1 MSQGKIE
8 DLRDKS
14 HCPSFSNLKNRDTF
28 ELASMLVEA
37 LEGQIGK
44 LESLPNHDEG
54 LLRELRQ
61 YLEKVK
67 KAYSKILHPQ
77 QPAASAEPS
86 K

>member
-1 MSQGKIE
+1 MRQGKIE

-37 LEGQIGK
+37 LEGQTRK
-44 LESLPNHDEG
+44 LELQPSPDEA

-67 KAYSKILHPQ
+67 KAYSKILHPWPQ
-77 QPAASAEPS
+77 AATELC